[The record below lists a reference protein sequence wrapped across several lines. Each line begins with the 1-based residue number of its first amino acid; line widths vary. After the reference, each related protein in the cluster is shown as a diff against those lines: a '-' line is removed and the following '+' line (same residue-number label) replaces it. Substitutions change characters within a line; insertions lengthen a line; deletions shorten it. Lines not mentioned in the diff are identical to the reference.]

1 METTKGYYLTHILL
15 RNIIFY
21 DFKLFN
27 EKLNKGPEVMKKYLL
42 ELWNS
47 IDENKFKPGTVLKD
61 KEINVVE
68 NDFNITVN
76 EVNGIKIFYITFP
89 ETSSYSIQ
97 AKAIAI
103 VLCKDF
109 PRYITMEGW
118 TKEENTQ
125 NYTLGEWEIYKGS
138 FVHNN
143 YGKIPR
149 NTIECFSTSVKEL
162 LLEN

>member
-1 METTKGYYLTHILL
+1 MESTKGYYLTHILL

-47 IDENKFKPGTVLKD
+47 IDESKFEPGTVIND
-61 KEINVVE
+61 KERVLIE
-68 NDFNITVN
+68 SDFDITFN
-76 EVNGIKIFYITFP
+76 EVDGIKIFFIIFP
-89 ETSSYSIQ
+89 ETSSYSTQ
-97 AKAIAI
+97 AKAVAI

-118 TKEENTQ
+118 TKEEIEQ
-125 NYTLGEWEIYKGS
+125 KYTIGEWEICKGI
-138 FVHNN
+138 FKHNN
-143 YGKIPR
+143 YGKISR
-149 NTIECFSTSVKEL
+149 NTVECFATSVKEL
-162 LLEN
+162 LKN

>member
-42 ELWNS
+42 ELWNG
-47 IDENKFKPGTVLKD
+47 IDENKFKPGTIIKD
-61 KEINVVE
+61 KERILIE
-68 NDFNITVN
+68 SDFDITVN
-76 EVNGIKIFYITFP
+76 EVNGIKIFFIIFP
-89 ETSSYSIQ
+89 ETSRYSSQ
-97 AKAIAI
+97 AKVIAIA
-103 VLCKDF
+103 LCRDF

-118 TKEENTQ
+118 TKDEIEQ
-125 NYTLGEWEIYKGS
+125 KYTLGEWEICKGV
-138 FVHNN
+138 FKHNN

-149 NTIECFSTSVKEL
+149 NTVECFATLVKEL
-162 LLEN
+162 LLKN